1 MSDILKISKSEFIEI
16 LRNRGKQVSS
26 GIDDDTLLKKVKY
39 LKKRDLI
46 YLATI
51 RSLVFDKTSFESI
64 LDVLFKDSHKKNQ
77 SKLIDDLHK
86 RHHKK
91 KQTKLID
98 DFHKHF
104 HVQISKNIKDGIY
117 RYFQKRK
124 NLQTINEL
132 KKLKRLK
139 NTILAKQ
146 ENIPQKELDEIKK
159 LSELPTNTIRKSVQL
174 RNVESTGLKRSELLY
189 ILM

>member
-146 ENIPQKELDEIKK
+146 ENIPQKELDEIKR